1 MSPAIISSVVIQG
14 TAEGEDKKATVILPS
29 DQKSKA
35 IGKSGINIRL
45 ASMLTGYAIEL
56 QEQEGAVTSESGE
69 IEEEKEGLDSL
80 EALFK

>member
-1 MSPAIISSVVIQG
+1 
-14 TAEGEDKKATVILPS
+14 
-29 DQKSKA
+29 
-35 IGKSGINIRL
+35 
-45 ASMLTGYAIEL
+45 MLTGYAIEL